1 MTLDLMKKIIA
12 QGADVN
18 IQGREGRTALHWAAI
33 VGSAEKMDLLLKNEA
48 DASIVDDYGFTA
60 AQYFDHND
68 HLFMLIRL
76 EKAARRRLEKAAR
89 RDLARLEKA
98 ERLEKAR
105 LARLNLKAK
114 CNGRTAMHYACIDG
128 DLETLKTLV
137 DEGADI
143 DALDDH
149 GFTPLQY
156 LEAYT
161 DRLERL
167 EFTWKFAE
175 LNCM

>member
-1 MTLDLMKKIIA
+1 MTSINLMRSIIA
-12 QGADVN
+12 RGDDVN
-18 IQGREGRTALHWAAI
+18 VQGREGRTALHWAAI
-33 VGSAEKMDLLLKNEA
+33 VGSAEKMNILLDAGA
-48 DASIVDDYGFTA
+48 DATLVDDHGFTA

-76 EKAARRRLEKAAR
+76 EKAARRRLEEAAR
-89 RDLARLEKA
+89 RDLATREKT
-98 ERLEKAR
+98 ERREKAR

-128 DLETLKTLV
+128 DLDTLKALV

-161 DRLERL
+161 NRLERL
-167 EFTWKFAE
+167 EFTWKIAE
-175 LNCM
+175 LC

>member
-1 MTLDLMKKIIA
+1 MKKIIA

-33 VGSAEKMDLLLKNEA
+33 VGSAEKMDLLQKEKA

-60 AQYFDHND
+60 GQYFDHKD

-76 EKAARRRLEKAAR
+76 EKATRC
-89 RDLARLEKA
+89 DLARLEKA
-98 ERLEKAR
+98 ERREKTR

-114 CNGRTAMHYACIDG
+114 CNGRTAMHFACIDG
-128 DLETLKTLV
+128 DLETLKALV

-149 GFTPLQY
+149 GFTPLEY

-175 LNCM
+175 IELNCM